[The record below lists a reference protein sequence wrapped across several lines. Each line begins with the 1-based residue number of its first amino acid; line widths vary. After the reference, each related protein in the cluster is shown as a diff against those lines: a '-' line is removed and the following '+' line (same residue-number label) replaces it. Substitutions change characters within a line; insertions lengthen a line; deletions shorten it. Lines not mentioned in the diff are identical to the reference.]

1 VGSNYTFTGNLSGA
15 IRDLG
20 TATQYQTDT
29 EKPSPPASLTA
40 TPVSYNRVDLAWGA
54 SSDNVGVTGYTIYRG
69 GQQIG
74 TVGGTTLAYQDTTVL
89 PNTAYTYTV
98 TAKDAAGNESLPSN
112 QAAATTPPAPP
123 DNEKPSPPA
132 NLTATPVSYDRVDL
146 GWGASSDNIGITGY
160 TIYRDGSQ
168 IDTVGGATLAYQD
181 TTVSPNT
188 AYTYTVTARDAAG
201 NESLPSNQAQAT
213 TPPAPSSLTFAP
225 VADAY
230 VNESSPTTNYGS
242 SSSLR
247 ADGSPINR
255 SFLRFDVQGVVGTV
269 TSAKLRIYANSSSSV
284 GHSVQGITD
293 TTWIESAITYASF
306 QPTLGAVVGSSGPF
320 SGGGYIE
327 VDVTPLVAGDGL
339 VSLAVSTTHTTA
351 ISYGSRES
359 ANPPQLVVTLG

>member
-1 VGSNYTFTGNLSGA
+1 VSGTTATDNQAVKTQQWGLQISSALCNRTVVGSGNNFAGNIAGA

-20 TATQYQTDT
+20 TATQYVTDN

-40 TPVSYNRVDLAWGA
+40 NAVSYNQIDLAWGA

-74 TVGGTTLAYQDTTVL
+74 TVGGTTLAYQDTTVVG
-89 PNTAYTYTV
+89 NTPYTYTV

-112 QAAATTPPAPP
+112 QA
-123 DNEKPSPPA
+123 S
-132 NLTATPVSYDRVDL
+132 
-146 GWGASSDNIGITGY
+146 
-160 TIYRDGSQ
+160 
-168 IDTVGGATLAYQD
+168 
-181 TTVSPNT
+181 
-188 AYTYTVTARDAAG
+188 
-201 NESLPSNQAQAT
+201 AT

-230 VNESSPTTNYGS
+230 VNESSPSTNYGL

-247 ADGSPINR
+247 ADASPINR
-255 SFLRFDVQGVVGTV
+255 SFLRFNVQGLAGTV

-293 TTWIESAITYASF
+293 TTWVESAITYASF

-339 VSLAVSTTHTTA
+339 VSLAVTTTHTTA

-359 ANPPQLVVTLG
+359 ANAPQLVVTLG